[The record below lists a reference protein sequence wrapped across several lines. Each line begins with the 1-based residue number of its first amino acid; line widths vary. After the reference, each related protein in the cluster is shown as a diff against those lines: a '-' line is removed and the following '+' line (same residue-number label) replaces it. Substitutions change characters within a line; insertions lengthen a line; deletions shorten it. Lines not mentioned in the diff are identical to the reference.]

1 MGSWKDSVPSYIR
14 SFIEVHVRELSQ
26 AKMSFIADNCNIIIK
41 HCNFI
46 LCFNSS
52 KRDSDFIEE
61 HFIKSPNTFAVSSG
75 TITLYEDVSI
85 AINIIGFFSEQE
97 KDAFIRKFF
106 DLNKACKIDKIE
118 FLDICKEYVQNFEI
132 GHGKLKLCTTW

>member
-1 MGSWKDSVPSYIR
+1 MGSWKNSVPSYIR
-14 SFIEVHVRELSQ
+14 SFIEVHVGALSQ
-26 AKMSFIADNCNIIIK
+26 SKMSVIADNCNIIIK

-61 HFIKSPNTFAVSSG
+61 YFIKSPNTFAISSG

-118 FLDICKEYVQNFEI
+118 FLDICEEYVQNFEI
-132 GHGKLKLCTTW
+132 WHGKLKL

>member
-14 SFIEVHVRELSQ
+14 SFIEVHVGALSQ
-26 AKMSFIADNCNIIIK
+26 AKMSVIADNCNIIIK

-61 HFIKSPNTFAVSSG
+61 YFIKSPNTFAISSG

-118 FLDICKEYVQNFEI
+118 FLDICEEYVQNFEI
-132 GHGKLKLCTTW
+132 WHGKLKL

>member
-14 SFIEVHVRELSQ
+14 SFIEAHVGALSQ
-26 AKMSFIADNCNIIIK
+26 AKMSVIADNCNIIIK

-61 HFIKSPNTFAVSSG
+61 YFIKSPNTF
-75 TITLYEDVSI
+75 TITLYEDTSSV
-85 AINIIGFFSEQE
+85 INIIGFFSEQE

-106 DLNKACKIDKIE
+106 DLNKAWKIDKIE
-118 FLDICKEYVQNFEI
+118 FLDICEEYVQNFEI
-132 GHGKLKLCTTW
+132 GHGKLKLYW

>member
-1 MGSWKDSVPSYIR
+1 MGSWKNSVPSYIR
-14 SFIEVHVRELSQ
+14 SFIEVHVGGLSQ
-26 AKMSFIADNCNIIIK
+26 TKMFFIADNCNIIIK

-61 HFIKSPNTFAVSSG
+61 HFIKTPNTFAVSSEA
-75 TITLYEDVSI
+75 ITLYEDVSS

-106 DLNKACKIDKIE
+106 DLNKDWKIDKIE
-118 FLDICKEYVQNFEI
+118 FLDICEEYVQNFEI
-132 GHGKLKLCTTW
+132 GHGKLKLYTTW

>member
-1 MGSWKDSVPSYIR
+1 MGNWKNSVPSYIR
-14 SFIEVHVRELSQ
+14 SFIEVHVGALSQ

-61 HFIKSPNTFAVSSG
+61 YFIKSHNTFAVSSG
-75 TITLYEDVSI
+75 TITLYEDVSS

-106 DLNKACKIDKIE
+106 DLNKAWKIDKIE
-118 FLDICKEYVQNFEI
+118 FLDICEEYVQNFEI
-132 GHGKLKLCTTW
+132 GHGKLKLYTTW

>member
-14 SFIEVHVRELSQ
+14 SFIEVHVGALSQ
-26 AKMSFIADNCNIIIK
+26 AKMSVIADNCNIIIK

-61 HFIKSPNTFAVSSG
+61 HFSPNTFGVSSG
-75 TITLYEDVSI
+75 TITLYEDISI

-106 DLNKACKIDKIE
+106 DSNKAWKIDKIE
-118 FLDICKEYVQNFEI
+118 FLDICEEYVQNFEI
-132 GHGKLKLCTTW
+132 WHGKLKLCNYLAD

>member
-14 SFIEVHVRELSQ
+14 DFIEDHVGKIDNI
-26 AKMSFIADNCNIIIK
+26 KMSVIADNCNIIIK

-75 TITLYEDVSI
+75 TITLYEDVSS

-106 DLNKACKIDKIE
+106 DLNKAWKIDKIE
-118 FLDICKEYVQNFEI
+118 FLDISEEYVQNFEI
-132 GHGKLKLCTTW
+132 GHGKLKLYTTW

>member
-14 SFIEVHVRELSQ
+14 SFIEVHVGALSQ
-26 AKMSFIADNCNIIIK
+26 AKMFSIADNCNIIIK

-46 LCFNSS
+46 LCFISS
-52 KRDSDFIEE
+52 KRDGDFIEE
-61 HFIKSPNTFAVSSG
+61 HFIKSPNIFAVSSG

-106 DLNKACKIDKIE
+106 DLNKAWKIDKIE
-118 FLDICKEYVQNFEI
+118 FLDICEEYVQNFEI
-132 GHGKLKLCTTW
+132 WHGKLKLYTTW